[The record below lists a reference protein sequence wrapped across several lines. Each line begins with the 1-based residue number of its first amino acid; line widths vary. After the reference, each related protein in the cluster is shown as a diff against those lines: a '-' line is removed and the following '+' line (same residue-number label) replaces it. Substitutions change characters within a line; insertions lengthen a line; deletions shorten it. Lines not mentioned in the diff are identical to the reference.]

1 VSSHLLFSI
10 IGWVAVFLG
19 LPGTIVQY
27 RRILKDGVEGI
38 SVATWLL
45 FALMCV
51 YWISYGIAISSWI
64 VIMGS
69 LICFPFQLLVI
80 SHLSP
85 MKHLK
90 VVFSST
96 AFILVCAWLP
106 AMIWGWNAGVYG
118 TGFAMVMNRMPQ
130 LIELIRVKHVSG
142 VSASSWAI
150 GSIGSLLWVIYYVRE
165 DLWAAFFAT
174 LFAGIANVLIMT
186 LTIWRHHQVKVEE
199 TNATSQL
206 QPN

>member
-1 VSSHLLFSI
+1 MSTHLLFSI
-10 IGWVAVFLG
+10 IGWIAAFLG

-38 SVATWLL
+38 SVATWML
-45 FALMCV
+45 FAFMCV
-51 YWISYGIAISSWI
+51 YWIAYGVAVSSWV

-69 LICFPFQLLVI
+69 LIVFPFQLLVI

-90 VVFSST
+90 IVFGS
-96 AFILVCAWLP
+96 AVFIIMCAWLP

-130 LIELIRVKHVSG
+130 LIELIRVKHVFG

-150 GSIGSLLWVIYYVRE
+150 GSLGSFLWIIYYISERM
-165 DLWAAFFAT
+165 WAAFFAT
-174 LFAGIANVLIMT
+174 LVSGIVNVLIMI

-199 TNATSQL
+199 STNSIT
-206 QPN
+206 

>member
-1 VSSHLLFSI
+1 MSSHLLFSI
-10 IGWVAVFLG
+10 IGWIAAFLG

-38 SVATWLL
+38 SVATWML
-45 FALMCV
+45 FAFMCV
-51 YWISYGIAISSWI
+51 YWIAYGVAVSSWV

-69 LICFPFQLLVI
+69 LIVFPFQLLVI

-90 VVFSST
+90 IVFGS
-96 AFILVCAWLP
+96 AVFILLCAWLP

-130 LIELIRVKHVSG
+130 LIELIRVKHVFG

-150 GSIGSLLWVIYYVRE
+150 GSLGSFLWIIYYISERM
-165 DLWAAFFAT
+165 WAAFFAT
-174 LFAGIANVLIMT
+174 LVSGIVNVLIMI

-199 TNATSQL
+199 STNSIT
-206 QPN
+206 

>member
-10 IGWVAVFLG
+10 IGWIAAFLG

-38 SVATWLL
+38 SVATWML
-45 FALMCV
+45 FAFMCV
-51 YWISYGIAISSWI
+51 YWIAYGVAVSSWV

-69 LICFPFQLLVI
+69 LIVFPFQLLVI

-90 VVFSST
+90 IVFGS
-96 AFILVCAWLP
+96 AVFIIICAWLP

-130 LIELIRVKHVSG
+130 LIELIRVKHVFG

-150 GSIGSLLWVIYYVRE
+150 GSLGSFLWIIYYISERM
-165 DLWAAFFAT
+165 WAAFFAT
-174 LFAGIANVLIMT
+174 LVSGIVNVLIMI

-199 TNATSQL
+199 STNSIT
-206 QPN
+206 

>member
-1 VSSHLLFSI
+1 MSSHLLFSI
-10 IGWVAVFLG
+10 IGWIAAFLG
-19 LPGTIVQY
+19 LPGKIVQY

-38 SVATWLL
+38 SVATWML
-45 FALMCV
+45 FAFMCV
-51 YWISYGIAISSWI
+51 YWIAYGVAVSSWV

-69 LICFPFQLLVI
+69 LIVFPFQLLVI

-90 VVFSST
+90 IVFGS
-96 AFILVCAWLP
+96 AVFIIICAWLP

-130 LIELIRVKHVSG
+130 LIELIRVKHVFG

-150 GSIGSLLWVIYYVRE
+150 GSLGSFLWIIYYISERM
-165 DLWAAFFAT
+165 WAAFFAT
-174 LFAGIANVLIMT
+174 LVSGIVNVLIMI

-199 TNATSQL
+199 STNSIT
-206 QPN
+206 

>member
-1 VSSHLLFSI
+1 MSTHLLFSI
-10 IGWVAVFLG
+10 IGWLAAFLG

-38 SVATWLL
+38 SVATWML
-45 FALMCV
+45 FAFMCV
-51 YWISYGIAISSWI
+51 YWIAYGVAVSSWV

-69 LICFPFQLLVI
+69 LIVFPFQLLVI

-90 VVFSST
+90 IVFGS
-96 AFILVCAWLP
+96 AVFIIICAWLP

-130 LIELIRVKHVSG
+130 LIELIRVKHVFG

-150 GSIGSLLWVIYYVRE
+150 GSLGSFLWIIYYISERM
-165 DLWAAFFAT
+165 WAAFFAT
-174 LFAGIANVLIMT
+174 LVSGIVNVLIMI

-199 TNATSQL
+199 STNSIT
-206 QPN
+206 

>member
-1 VSSHLLFSI
+1 MSSHLLFSI
-10 IGWVAVFLG
+10 IGWIAAFLG

-38 SVATWLL
+38 SVATWML
-45 FALMCV
+45 FAFMCV
-51 YWISYGIAISSWI
+51 YWIAYGVAVSSWV

-69 LICFPFQLLVI
+69 LIVFPFQLLVI

-90 VVFSST
+90 IVFGS
-96 AFILVCAWLP
+96 AVFIIICAWLP
-106 AMIWGWNAGVYG
+106 AMIWGWNAGVFG

-130 LIELIRVKHVSG
+130 LIELIRVKHVFG

-150 GSIGSLLWVIYYVRE
+150 GSLGSFLWIIYYISERM
-165 DLWAAFFAT
+165 WAAFFAT
-174 LFAGIANVLIMT
+174 LVSGIVNVLIMI

-199 TNATSQL
+199 STNSIT
-206 QPN
+206 

>member
-1 VSSHLLFSI
+1 MSSHLLFSI
-10 IGWVAVFLG
+10 IGWIAAFLG

-38 SVATWLL
+38 SVATWML
-45 FALMCV
+45 FAFMCV
-51 YWISYGIAISSWI
+51 YWIAYGVAVSSWV

-69 LICFPFQLLVI
+69 LIVFPFQLLVI

-90 VVFSST
+90 IVFGS
-96 AFILVCAWLP
+96 AVFIIICAWLP

-130 LIELIRVKHVSG
+130 LIELIRVKHVFG

-150 GSIGSLLWVIYYVRE
+150 GSLGSFLWIIYYISERM
-165 DLWAAFFAT
+165 WAAFFAT
-174 LFAGIANVLIMT
+174 LVSGIVNVLIMI

-199 TNATSQL
+199 STNSIT
-206 QPN
+206 

>member
-1 VSSHLLFSI
+1 MSTHLLFSI
-10 IGWVAVFLG
+10 IGWIAAFLG

-38 SVATWLL
+38 SVATWML
-45 FALMCV
+45 FAFMCV
-51 YWISYGIAISSWI
+51 YWIAYGVAVSSWV

-69 LICFPFQLLVI
+69 LIVFPFQLLVI

-90 VVFSST
+90 IVFGS
-96 AFILVCAWLP
+96 AVFIIICAWLP

-130 LIELIRVKHVSG
+130 LIELIRVKHVFG

-150 GSIGSLLWVIYYVRE
+150 GSLGSFLWIIYYISERM
-165 DLWAAFFAT
+165 WAAFFAT
-174 LFAGIANVLIMT
+174 LVSGIVNVLIMI

-199 TNATSQL
+199 STNSIT
-206 QPN
+206 

>member
-1 VSSHLLFSI
+1 MSSHLLFSI
-10 IGWVAVFLG
+10 IGWTAAFLG

-38 SVATWLL
+38 SVATWML
-45 FALMCV
+45 FAFMCV
-51 YWISYGIAISSWI
+51 YWIAYGVAVSSWV

-69 LICFPFQLLVI
+69 LIVFPFQLLVI

-90 VVFSST
+90 IVFGS
-96 AFILVCAWLP
+96 AVFILLCAWLP

-130 LIELIRVKHVSG
+130 LFELIRVKHVFG

-150 GSIGSLLWVIYYVRE
+150 GSLGSFLWIIYYISERM
-165 DLWAAFFAT
+165 WAAFFAT
-174 LFAGIANVLIMT
+174 LVSGIVNVLIMI

-199 TNATSQL
+199 TKNSIT
-206 QPN
+206 

>member
-1 VSSHLLFSI
+1 MSSHLLFSI
-10 IGWVAVFLG
+10 IGWVAAFLG

-45 FALMCV
+45 FAFMCI
-51 YWISYGIAISSWI
+51 YWIAYGVAISSWI

-69 LICFPFQLLVI
+69 LIVFPFQLLVI

-90 VVFSST
+90 VVLGS
-96 AFILVCAWLP
+96 AVFILVCAWLP

-130 LIELIRVKHVSG
+130 LIELLRVKHVFG

-150 GSIGSLLWVIYYVRE
+150 GSLGSFLWIIYYISERM
-165 DLWAAFFAT
+165 WAAFFAT
-174 LFAGIANVLIMT
+174 LVSGIVNVLIMT

-199 TNATSQL
+199 SNSTTPL
-206 QPN
+206 QRN